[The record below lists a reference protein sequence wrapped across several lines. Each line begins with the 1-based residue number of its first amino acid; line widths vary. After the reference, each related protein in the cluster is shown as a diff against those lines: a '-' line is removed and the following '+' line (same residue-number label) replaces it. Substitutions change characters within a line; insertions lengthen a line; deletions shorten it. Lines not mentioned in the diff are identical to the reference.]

1 MGSKFLPLD
10 GGGQVG
16 VIMMKNFTNIARIL
30 RKGSTNAEKLLWQ
43 QLRGRQLEGYKFGRQ
58 QPIGP
63 YIVDFVN
70 FEKRIVIE
78 LDGGQHAI
86 KKDSDKNR
94 DAWLKAEGFKVL
106 RFWNNDIFQNLEGI
120 LEVIRKRLLSPS
132 PSPSHQ
138 GRGDVCN

>member
-1 MGSKFLPLD
+1 
-10 GGGQVG
+10 
-16 VIMMKNFTNIARIL
+16 MMNNFTNIARML
-30 RKGSTNAEKLLWQ
+30 RKRSPNAEKLLWHH
-43 QLRGRQLEGYKFGRQ
+43 LRGKQLEGYKLRRQ

-86 KKDSDKNR
+86 KKGSDKNR

-106 RFWNNDIFQNLEGI
+106 RFWNNDIFENLEGI

-132 PSPSHQ
+132 PGPSHQ
-138 GRGDVCN
+138 GRGDAGEESIQRGRQR

>member
-1 MGSKFLPLD
+1 
-10 GGGQVG
+10 VG
-16 VIMMKNFTNIARIL
+16 VIMMSNFTDMARML
-30 RKGSTNAEKLLWQ
+30 RKRSTNAEKILWQ
-43 QLRGRQLEGYKFGRQ
+43 HLRGRQLERYKFRRQ
-58 QPIGP
+58 QPLGP

-106 RFWNNDIFQNLEGI
+106 RFWNNDIFENLEGI

-132 PSPSHQ
+132 PDPSHK
-138 GRGDVCN
+138 GRGDLCN